1 MNRGIYEMQKI
12 HTIIELILLLLL
24 ICVSTGY
31 CIQSYRLEIVRSKFE
46 YYRAEFENAQSRQ
59 QEAFDTIDECY
70 RNVERAG
77 EILNQSVN
85 TISDVRKQISEI
97 RENYDAM
104 ENRMCQFYDNN
115 NRINNSNVSNQVGE

>member
-31 CIQSYRLEIVRSKFE
+31 CIQSYQLGITRRQLD
-46 YYRAEFENAQSRQ
+46 YYRTEFESAQNRQ

-70 RNVERAG
+70 RDVERAG
-77 EILNQSVN
+77 EVLNQSVN
-85 TISDVRKQISEI
+85 TISDIRKQISEI
-97 RENYDAM
+97 RENYEVM
-104 ENRMCQFYDNN
+104 ESRMLQFYDNN
-115 NRINNSNVSNQVGE
+115 NRINCSNVSNQVGE

>member
-12 HTIIELILLLLL
+12 YTIIELILLLLL
-24 ICVSTGY
+24 VCSLSGFG
-31 CIQSYRLEIVRSKFE
+31 IQSYQLEITRRQLD
-46 YYRAEFENAQSRQ
+46 YYRAEFASAQNRQ

-70 RNVERAG
+70 RDVTRAG
-77 EILNQSVN
+77 EVLSQSVN

-104 ENRMCQFYDNN
+104 ESRMLQFYDNN
-115 NRINNSNVSNQVGE
+115 NRTNNSNVSNQVGE

>member
-46 YYRAEFENAQSRQ
+46 YYRAEFASAQSRQ
-59 QEAFDTIDECY
+59 QNAFDTIDECY

-85 TISDVRKQISEI
+85 TISDIRKQISEI

-104 ENRMCQFYDNN
+104 ESRMCQFYDNN
-115 NRINNSNVSNQVGE
+115 NRINNSNVSN